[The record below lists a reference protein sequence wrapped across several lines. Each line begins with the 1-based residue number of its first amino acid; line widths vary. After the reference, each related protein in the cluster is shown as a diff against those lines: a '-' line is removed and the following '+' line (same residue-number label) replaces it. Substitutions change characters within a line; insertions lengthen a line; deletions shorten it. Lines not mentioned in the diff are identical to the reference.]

1 MKQKSNTPKK
11 LTRDIKLL
19 LVFSA
24 MRNITDLFLGTFLI
38 SFIMHISSSEIISVG
53 MYRMF
58 EYIALFL
65 ATVSIANL
73 CKRYSKTVVFAL
85 NQIPKIAL
93 LTALTLLGDQATEY
107 IIPLGILY
115 GIGEA
120 MYHLPMST
128 MVSEKTND
136 QTLKLYMG
144 AKTSINYTVRLIV
157 PVILGFFIDTGSFAQ
172 VANVLLVLSVIEL
185 ILCAFLT
192 PSRHRSKKP
201 ADLVGFTRCM
211 FRFPVIRRLFVME
224 ISRGFSVGMLATV
237 ITMYTVFM
245 FKSDLNL
252 GILTTVFALFSI
264 VSSWALGKYVQIKDY
279 ARVLLICLIAT
290 FIAIALFIYQVTP
303 VTFLIYNFVYST
315 AYILSDQIGVF
326 NMYRLSNSKCVTSN
340 HRVEYLC
347 FCENALLLGRWGSCL
362 ALIYFGMFGGYESLR
377 WYLALLLVAV
387 MISGLSSY
395 SLLRNKNK

>member
-1 MKQKSNTPKK
+1 MKQKSNTPNK

-38 SFIMHISSSEIISVG
+38 SFIMHISSSEIVSVG

-93 LTALTLLGDQATEY
+93 LTVLALLGDQATEY

-347 FCENALLLGRWGSCL
+347 FCENALLLGR
-362 ALIYFGMFGGYESLR
+362 
-377 WYLALLLVAV
+377 
-387 MISGLSSY
+387 
-395 SLLRNKNK
+395 